1 MAVER
6 SPVRHQESA
15 RDREAESQADAAI
28 PLHRDPPDAPSGP
41 TPIAPENGP
50 IRLASP
56 CFSQSGSG
64 LPGFVAEQT
73 IELAHDAI
81 ALGLFELAP
90 GLGEIGLG
98 ALHLDH
104 ADGGDHRLQWH
115 APAGGAHAIAFALLR
130 RADEL
135 EDSLMAF
142 VGQRGPALGEG
153 ELEVRGLPVV
163 GEGLGVDHLHLSR
176 IAAVL
181 VRAEQMEGVEQHGDL
196 HLPGVFDTR
205 HGCQRIGIGQE
216 HVKLGRVVALVYHPP
231 VFGPGMAGCG
241 QQRGAQ
247 PSRGTAGNLA
257 IYVHVTFLVG
267 KCFPADRG

>member
-1 MAVER
+1 
-6 SPVRHQESA
+6 
-15 RDREAESQADAAI
+15 
-28 PLHRDPPDAPSGP
+28 
-41 TPIAPENGP
+41 
-50 IRLASP
+50 
-56 CFSQSGSG
+56 
-64 LPGFVAEQT
+64 
-73 IELAHDAI
+73 
-81 ALGLFELAP
+81 
-90 GLGEIGLG
+90 
-98 ALHLDH
+98 
-104 ADGGDHRLQWH
+104 
-115 APAGGAHAIAFALLR
+115 
-130 RADEL
+130 
-135 EDSLMAF
+135 MAF